1 MNLSF
6 LVAPE
11 TIPPIVVDRRN
22 PDQKKHSTI
31 ITICF
36 QNLGNVKKI
45 TNQQHNRQRLQN
57 HNKPTT
63 QKNLKKVCK
72 SIDKS
77 APL

>member
-36 QNLGNVKKI
+36 QNLEGECEK
-45 TNQQHNRQRLQN
+45 N
-57 HNKPTT
+57 HKSTTQPTT
-63 QKNLKKVCK
+63 VTK
-72 SIDKS
+72 S
-77 APL
+77 

>member
-36 QNLGNVKKI
+36 QNLEGNVKKI

-72 SIDKS
+72 KY
-77 APL
+77 